1 MAEIIQYLKK
11 PIEYEGKKYEF
22 LALDFEAL
30 TGKDVREA
38 KRAFDRPDR
47 IVPVLAMDTEFGAFF
62 AARAAKVPY
71 ELMDYLSAPDYLAV
85 AQAGINFLLVSGFSE
100 ADQADM
106 KAQQK
111 KIETQKLADSASS

>member
-38 KRAFDRPDR
+38 KEPLIVR
-47 IVPVLAMDTEFGAFF
+47 I
-62 AARAAKVPY
+62 
-71 ELMDYLSAPDYLAV
+71 ELS
-85 AQAGINFLLVSGFSE
+85 QFLLWTLNLVRFCSTGS
-100 ADQADM
+100 
-106 KAQQK
+106 
-111 KIETQKLADSASS
+111 